1 MYDLCRDADVY
12 VQTVL
17 RDDLVKQLA
26 QLLPGNAGR
35 LTDILD
41 YHSTVEQAGQTASR
55 SGVKHLLLTH
65 YVPAMQPG
73 TEDEWRQVAAAHYS
87 GPITL
92 GPDLTYVEI

>member
-1 MYDLCRDADVY
+1 
-12 VQTVL
+12 
-17 RDDLVKQLA
+17 
-26 QLLPGNAGR
+26 
-35 LTDILD
+35 
-41 YHSTVEQAGQTASR
+41 VEQAGQTASR